1 MWDIVDLQVAEDQE
15 DFVSSNGDSIIEAY
29 TTPGTGCTAIP
40 FGIYEDEEPVGF
52 VMVGYNEGALHAF
65 GGDEVSLVWFDNYS
79 LWRIMIDE
87 NHQRKGYGRA
97 AMELALDFIRTKPC
111 GEAEYCVLSYEPEN
125 EVARKFYASL
135 GFVETGVIDHDEM
148 VAVLKL

>member
-1 MWDIVDLQVAEDQE
+1 M
-15 DFVSSNGDSIIEAY
+15 
-29 TTPGTGCTAIP
+29 
-40 FGIYEDEEPVGF
+40 GF

-65 GGDEVSLVWFDNYS
+65 EGDQVSGVWFDNYS

-87 NHQRKGYGRA
+87 HHQRKGYGRA
-97 AMELALDFIRTKPC
+97 AVELALDFIRTKPC

-125 EVARKFYASL
+125 EAARKLYASL
-135 GFVETGVIDHDEM
+135 GFTETGVIDHDEM